1 MTTNVLSNI
10 GFVPMRNKFV
20 LGGAM
25 NEYTISSS
33 YTGLM
38 GIGDLVRQNTSG
50 NIVKCLPNETPIGI
64 FQGWNFATRAL
75 GGGSQGGTGNDG
87 SVPWKKAWTGAQVVP
102 TNMAI
107 RCLVDDDPAQT
118 FRVQAKGTITAAQRG
133 LLVDLADAA
142 GGPDTTLF
150 GRSKQMVGTPTTYY
164 NITAISVDGGTAG
177 SGFTQ
182 DGVDLLVNGDIQDIR
197 PSDITV
203 TAGAVTAV
211 TLLNAISG
219 VPTNSPTI
227 TVQAKPGYSGTVGAG
242 TFTPTVSGAQT
253 ANQFR
258 IERVLEQ
265 PFRAY
270 DSSNN
275 TTGYDLSVAGAKA
288 WVEVAYARHM
298 RGGTALYGA
307 PAA

>member
-1 MTTNVLSNI
+1 MTIALSPL
-10 GFVPMRNKFV
+10 GFVPMRNKYV
-20 LGGAM
+20 IGGAM
-25 NEYTISSS
+25 NEYTIDSG
-33 YTGLM
+33 YTGLL
-38 GIGDLVRQNTSG
+38 GIGDLVRQNSSG
-50 NIVKCLPNETPIGI
+50 NIVKAIPSDVPIGI

-107 RCLVDDDPAQT
+107 RCLVDDDPSQT
-118 FRVQAKGTITAAQRG
+118 FRVQCKGTVALTQRG
-133 LLVDLADAA
+133 LLVDMADAA

-177 SGFTQ
+177 SGFVQ
-182 DGVDLLVNGDIQDIR
+182 GGVDLVVNSDIQDIR
-197 PSDITV
+197 ASDITV
-203 TAGAVTAV
+203 TAGAVTAI

-219 VPTNSPTI
+219 IPSNSPTV
-227 TVQAKPGYSGTVGAG
+227 TVQAKPGYAGAVGAG

-253 ANQFR
+253 AGVFR

-265 PFRAY
+265 PYRGF
-270 DSSNN
+270 DTSNN
-275 TTGYDLSVAGAKA
+275 TTGYDLTTAGLHA
-288 WVEVAYARHM
+288 WLEVAFSKHM
-298 RGGTALYGA
+298 RLGSALSTAPQA
-307 PAA
+307 